1 MAIPPLD
8 GKSLTICHVYEVACL
23 NEPVKVAAAARGLMK
38 LSRKLVEKWVRSG
51 ETIYGVTT
59 GFGEFSTV
67 AIPFSALEALQRN
80 LILSHSA
87 GTGDPLPPAVIRA
100 MMLLRANVL
109 VKGFSGVRPEL
120 VDYLVRMVNADILPV
135 IPRQGSVGS
144 SGDLV
149 PLSHLGL
156 AMIGKGRVWVRN
168 GRRGYKEA
176 SARVGLKKVGLP
188 PLRLTAKEG
197 VALINGTEMMTAY
210 TALAVYQSKKLCKV
224 ADIAAAISVEVLKG
238 SDTAFDERIHN
249 LRPYA
254 GQKASARNLQRL
266 IQNSLIRESHRYGD
280 PRVQDAYSL
289 RCAPQVHGAS
299 RDAVDYVKSIVSI
312 EINAATDN
320 PLIFADKKLHLEGG
334 NFHGQPIALAADFLA
349 IALAELA
356 NISER
361 RIDQMM
367 HSELSELPKF
377 LTRHGGLNSGM
388 MMLQYVAA
396 SLVSENKVLAHP
408 ASVDSIPTS
417 AGKEDHN
424 SMGSI
429 AAQKLWQVLK
439 NTRAVLAIELL
450 VAAQGLDFHRPLK
463 SGKGVEA
470 AHRFVRKHVK
480 HLGGDRVLAEDIQTA
495 VRLVESGDLL
505 RAVETA
511 VGRLL

>member
-1 MAIPPLD
+1 MTIRPLD
-8 GKSLTICHVYEVACL
+8 GKSLTIRQVYEVAYHYK
-23 NEPVKVAAAARGLMK
+23 PVKIAAGARGRMR
-38 LSRKLVEKWVRSG
+38 SARELVEHWVREG
-51 ETIYGVTT
+51 KAIYGVTT

-67 AIPFSALEALQRN
+67 RIDFSNLETLQQN
-80 LILSHSA
+80 LILSHCS
-87 GTGDPLPPAVIRA
+87 GTGEFLPPEVVRA

-109 VKGFSGVRPEL
+109 VKGHSGVRPEL
-120 VDYLVRMVNADILPV
+120 VDYLVRMVNGDVLPL

-149 PLSHLGL
+149 PLSYVGL
-156 AMIGKGRVWVRN
+156 ALMGKGRVLVRD
-168 GRRGYKEA
+168 GRRHYQEVG
-176 SARVGLKKVGLP
+176 AREGLKKLGLS
-188 PLRLTAKEG
+188 PLRLRSKEG
-197 VALINGTEMMTAY
+197 VALINGTQMMTAY
-210 TALAVYQSKKLCKV
+210 VALAVHKAKELCKV
-224 ADIAAAISVEVLKG
+224 ADIAAALSVEVLKG
-238 SDTAFDERIHN
+238 SDVAFDERIHN

-254 GQKASARNLQRL
+254 GQKASARNLHTL
-266 IQNSLIRESHRYGD
+266 IRGSLIRESHRYGD

-299 RDAVDYVKSIVSI
+299 RDAVDYVQNITSV

-320 PLIFADKKLHLEGG
+320 PLIFADRKIHLEGG

-361 RIDQMM
+361 RTDQMM
-367 HSELSELPKF
+367 HSDVNELPRF
-377 LTRHGGLNSGM
+377 LTRHGGVNSGM
-388 MMLQYVAA
+388 MILQYVAA

-439 NTRAVLAIELL
+439 NTQAVVAVELL
-450 VAAQGLDFHRPLK
+450 VAAQGLEFHRPLK
-463 SGKGVEA
+463 SSRGLEA
-470 AHRFVRKHVK
+470 AHRLVRKHIKPLEV
-480 HLGGDRVLAEDIQTA
+480 DRVLDEDIQKA
-495 VRLVESGDLL
+495 VSLVESGDLL

>member
-1 MAIPPLD
+1 MTIPRLD
-8 GKSLTICHVYEVACL
+8 GKSLTIRHVYEVAYHKK
-23 NEPVKVAAAARGLMK
+23 PVKIAAAARRLMTS
-38 LSRKLVEKWVRSG
+38 SRKLVEEWVRSG
-51 ETIYGVTT
+51 EAIYGVTT

-67 AIPFSALEALQRN
+67 RIGSSDLELLQRN

-87 GTGDPLPPAVIRA
+87 GTGEPLPPVVVRA

-120 VDYLVRMVNADILPV
+120 VEYLVKMVNGDVLPV
-135 IPRQGSVGS
+135 IPMQGSVGS

-156 AMIGKGRVWVRN
+156 AMLGKGQVWMGN
-168 GRRGYKEA
+168 GNGGYSKV
-176 SARVGLKKVGLP
+176 SARAGLKKLRLR
-188 PLRLTAKEG
+188 PLRMAAKEG
-197 VALINGTEMMTAY
+197 VALINGTQMMTAY
-210 TALAVYQSKKLCKV
+210 AALAVYQARELCKV
-224 ADIAAAISVEVLKG
+224 ADIAAALSVEVLKG

-254 GQKASARNLQRL
+254 GQKVSARNLLRL
-266 IQNSLIRESHRYGD
+266 IQNSSIRESHRFGD

-299 RDAVDYVKSIVSI
+299 RDAVTHVESIVSV

-320 PLIFADKKLHLEGG
+320 PLIFAKEKLHLEGG

-367 HSELSELPKF
+367 HSALSELPKF
-377 LTRHGGLNSGM
+377 LIRHGGLNSGM

-417 AGKEDHN
+417 AGTEDHN

-429 AAQKLWQVLK
+429 AAQKLWQILK
-439 NTRAVLAIELL
+439 NTQAVLAIELQ
-450 VAAQGLDFHRPLK
+450 VAVQGLDFHRPLK

-470 AHRFVRKHVK
+470 VHRLVRKHIR
-480 HLGGDRVLAEDIQTA
+480 HLESDRVLSDDIQKA
-495 VRLVESGDLL
+495 VGLVQCGDVVS
-505 RAVETA
+505 AVEA
-511 VGRLL
+511 AIGQLQ